1 MMIRTP
7 SNNAAVDAY
16 IDALD
21 ESIQPLFV
29 SVRETII
36 AAEPGLDEAIKWRDC
51 LTYSSRKNLIQTVVG
66 KGKVSLIFFDGLEL
80 DDPAG
85 LLEGEGK
92 RVRTLRISSPDFDEK
107 ALRSYV
113 RQAAQL
119 AG

>member
-1 MMIRTP
+1 MQRTP
-7 SNNAAVDAY
+7 SKNAAVDAY

-51 LTYSSRKNLIQTVVG
+51 LTYSSRKNLVQTVVG
-66 KGKVSLIFFDGLEL
+66 KGKVSLIFFDGLEI

-85 LLEGEGK
+85 LLEGDGK
-92 RVRTLRISSPDFDEK
+92 RVRTLRITSPDFDEE

-113 RQAAQL
+113 RQAVRL

>member
-1 MMIRTP
+1 MKRTP
-7 SNNAAVDAY
+7 SKNAAVDVY

-36 AAEPGLDEAIKWRDC
+36 ATEPGLDEAIKWRDC
-51 LTYSSRKNLIQTVVG
+51 LTYSLRKNLIQTVVG
-66 KGKVSLIFFDGLEL
+66 KGKVSLIFFDGLEI

-85 LLEGEGK
+85 LLEGDGK
-92 RVRTLRISSPDFDEK
+92 RVRTMRITSPDFDDR

-113 RQAAQL
+113 RQAARL